1 MFKRYTSMNVN
12 KYADAYYNL
21 MKRYDTESAIYLKN
35 SILMDDPKLDDP
47 INVEI
52 VHNINE
58 LLDKVT
64 DLRLYKQKRKIK

>member
-1 MFKRYTSMNVN
+1 MFNTFKSMNVN
-12 KYADAYYNL
+12 KWADAYYTL

-35 SILMDDPKLDDP
+35 SILIDDPKLDDP
-47 INVEI
+47 INIEI

-64 DLRLYKQKRKIK
+64 DLRLYKQRKKL

>member
-1 MFKRYTSMNVN
+1 MNVN
-12 KYADAYYNL
+12 KWADAYYTL

-35 SILMDDPKLDDP
+35 SILIDDPKLDDP
-47 INVEI
+47 INIEI

-64 DLRLYKQKRKIK
+64 DLRLYKQRKKL